1 MLLVEPPVSA
11 SRVYL
16 CADMR
21 YFKESEIMCNFEAA
35 NNKWRVVCEVRTADG
50 GKLLFQVADNGSETA
65 ILLKQRGDEHVYC
78 CTLSQI
84 SGFINGR

>member
-1 MLLVEPPVSA
+1 MEPPVSV
-11 SRVYL
+11 SCVYL
-16 CADMR
+16 FADMSCI
-21 YFKESEIMCNFEAA
+21 KESEIMCNFEAA
-35 NNKWRVVCEVRTADG
+35 NNTWQVVCEVRTADG

-84 SGFINGR
+84 SCFINGK